1 MSIRSI
7 ISAISISFLISTAM
21 FGTVWIVDNNP
32 NPVGNFTT
40 LSAAHGAASNGD
52 TIYVYPSLTA
62 YAAITL
68 TKQLYIF
75 GSGFD
80 LNLHGGQATTTASSI
95 SGTMAFNNGSQGS
108 VLEGFDGGF
117 FVDINTSNITIKRND
132 LTWVDIAGSQSQIL
146 QNEIANGTSF
156 GAVIF
161 IRSGGYGGIL
171 IANNKV
177 INGINNSD
185 WDGIEFEDINSGT
198 ATILNNVVI
207 TASTSAQALQK
218 LTSNSIVINNIVIQG
233 NVNGNAVFQYNM
245 GNATQFPA
253 GNGNMNNVN
262 MTTVF
267 VDPNSYE
274 TGWHLKPGSPAIG
287 AGQNGTD
294 MGIYG
299 GDAPYVDGGYPG
311 IPAIYFI
318 DAEVVGGPGNDLN
331 VIFKAKSNKE

>member
-1 MSIRSI
+1 MNRYLVIFAI
-7 ISAISISFLISTAM
+7 CISVLISTAM
-21 FGTVWIVDNNP
+21 FGKVWIVDNNP
-32 NPVGNFTT
+32 NPGGDFTT

-62 YAAITL
+62 YSAINL
-68 TKQLYIF
+68 TKKLCIF

-80 LNLHGGQATTTASSI
+80 LNLYGGQATATASSI
-95 SGTMAFNNGSQGS
+95 SGFMWFYDGSQGS
-108 VLEGFDGGF
+108 ILEGFDGQF
-117 FVDINTSNITIKRND
+117 YVAISTNNITIKRND
-132 LTWVDIAGSQSQIL
+132 LFLIDISNTGSQSKIL
-146 QNEIANGTSF
+146 QNEIATNDNF
-156 GAVIF
+156 ANVIH
-161 IRSGGYGGIL
+161 IRGSGDIM
-171 IANNKV
+171 IANNKIV
-177 INGINNSD
+177 HLSGASGIYLEPGSY
-185 WDGIEFEDINSGT
+185 
-198 ATILNNVVI
+198 ATIINNVVK
-207 TASTSAQALQK
+207 TTNPGAYALRDLSSST
-218 LTSNSIVINNIVIQG
+218 IVVNNIVVQG
-233 NVNGNAVFQYNM
+233 NVSGNAIFQYNM
-245 GNATQFPA
+245 GNAGQFPT
-253 GNGNMNNVN
+253 GNGNINNVN

-267 VDPNSYE
+267 VDPSNYE